1 VLCIVGLCAT
11 LAALGV
17 QWPEMMMVQTSVIF
31 VHVCTESF
39 SGCAGKGAN
48 RARASA
54 HAMIWMYQISP
65 DVNMAV

>member
-1 VLCIVGLCAT
+1 
-11 LAALGV
+11 
-17 QWPEMMMVQTSVIF
+17 MVQTSVIF

-39 SGCAGKGAN
+39 SGRAGKGAN

-54 HAMIWMYQISP
+54 RAMIWMYQISP